1 MLLRQNER
9 TALFIDGASLHH
21 AARNLGFEVDFRSL
35 RKLFESECLFQRA
48 FYYAAMPETDDYS
61 PLRPLTDWLAYNGYH
76 LVLKNA
82 REFTDHSGRRRIK
95 GNMDVELTV
104 DLLEQATRLDHAVIV
119 SGDSD
124 LRRAVEAVQAR
135 GVRVTVISSM
145 RSTPPM
151 IGDDLRRQAD
161 QFVELADIAPSFTR
175 RQAEP
180 RNSSRQGPVRHPADI
195 NSDETSDS

>member
-9 TALFIDGASLHH
+9 TALFIDGTSLHH
-21 AARNLGFEVDFRSL
+21 AARNLGFEVDFRRL
-35 RKLFESECLFQRA
+35 HALFEGRCLFQRA
-48 FYYAAMPETDDYS
+48 YYYAAVPDSEEYS
-61 PLRPLTDWLAYNGYH
+61 PIRPLTDWLSYNGYH

-95 GNMDVELTV
+95 GSMDVELTV
-104 DLLEQATRLDHAVIV
+104 DLLEQAERLDHAVIF

-135 GVRVTVISSM
+135 GVRVTVVSSL
-145 RSTPPM
+145 SSSPPM
-151 IGDDLRRQAD
+151 IGDELRRQAD
-161 QFVELADIAPSFTR
+161 AFVELADIAPGFTR

-180 RNSSRQGPVRHPADI
+180 RARQAAPVRHPADVEAGADV
-195 NSDETSDS
+195 SP

>member
-1 MLLRQNER
+1 
-9 TALFIDGASLHH
+9 
-21 AARNLGFEVDFRSL
+21 
-35 RKLFESECLFQRA
+35 
-48 FYYAAMPETDDYS
+48 
-61 PLRPLTDWLAYNGYH
+61 
-76 LVLKNA
+76 
-82 REFTDHSGRRRIK
+82 
-95 GNMDVELTV
+95 MDVELTV
-104 DLLEQATRLDHAVIV
+104 DLLEQAGRLDHAVIV

-161 QFVELADIAPSFTR
+161 LFVELADIAPSFTR

-180 RNSSRQGPVRHPADI
+180 RTPARQGPVRHPADI